1 MSTDIKLIKAQ
12 ISKMIQSGWFPRNM
26 LGNLGKKLI
35 SDLAIPL
42 ARDNL
47 YGLVSSLASSAIN
60 KCERKISG
68 KGAVRV
74 KKGFPLFISSE
85 DMNDIIEII
94 KVTIRFK
101 CINWWCYWNSKTW
114 NK

>member
-74 KKGFPLFISSE
+74 KKGFPYLFRVKIW
-85 DMNDIIEII
+85 MILL
-94 KVTIRFK
+94 KLLK
-101 CINWWCYWNSKTW
+101 
-114 NK
+114 